1 MISKGNTPAGMHIS
15 IMVKEILDFLQIKPG
30 ETGFDAT
37 LGYGGHTKAMMEC
50 LKGEGH
56 MYATDVDPEESA
68 KTKKRLAEQGFGE
81 DILTVKLQNFCTIDE
96 IAEEI
101 GGFDFIL
108 ADLGVSS
115 MQIDNPKRGFSF
127 RADGPL
133 DLRLN
138 QEKGISAAE
147 RLDKISREE
156 LAGMLYENSDEPYC
170 EEIAKAITDEIR
182 KGNRVDTTTKLR
194 ELIADTLD
202 FLPEKEKKDTIRKTC
217 QRVFQALRI
226 DVNREFEVL
235 YEFMEK
241 LPDALKPGG
250 RVAIL
255 TFHSGEDKLVKK
267 ALKAGY
273 KAGIYSDYAK
283 DVIRPSAQE
292 CAQNGRA
299 RSTKMRWAIKAR

>member
-1 MISKGNTPAGMHIS
+1 MLEK
-15 IMVKEILDFLQIKPG
+15 L
-30 ETGFDAT
+30 
-37 LGYGGHTKAMMEC
+37 
-50 LKGEGH
+50 EGH
-56 MYATDVDPEESA
+56 GHIYGLDVDPIESE
-68 KTKKRLAEQGFGE
+68 KTKKRMRDLGYGE
-81 DILTVKLQNFCTIDE
+81 DILTVKLCNFADIDKV
-96 IAEEI
+96 AEEH
-101 GGFDFIL
+101 GKFDFVL

-147 RLDKISREE
+147 RLDKVSREE

-194 ELIADTLD
+194 EIIEKTLD
-202 FLPEKEKKDTIRKTC
+202 FLPEKEKKDTIKKTC
-217 QRVFQALRI
+217 QRTFQALRI

-241 LPDALKPGG
+241 LPDALRPGG
-250 RVAIL
+250 RAAIL
-255 TFHSGEDKLVKK
+255 TFHSGEDRLVKK
-267 ALKAGY
+267 AFQQY
-273 KAGIYSDYAK
+273 YREGIFEEIAT
-283 DVIRPSAQE
+283 DVIRPTAEE
-292 CAQNGRA
+292 CRQNGRA
-299 RSTKMRWAIKAR
+299 RSTKMRWAVRAGR

>member
-1 MISKGNTPAGMHIS
+1 M
-15 IMVKEILDFLQIKPG
+15 
-30 ETGFDAT
+30 
-37 LGYGGHTKAMMEC
+37 
-50 LKGEGH
+50 
-56 MYATDVDPEESA
+56 
-68 KTKKRLAEQGFGE
+68 
-81 DILTVKLQNFCTIDE
+81 
-96 IAEEI
+96 
-101 GGFDFIL
+101 

-147 RLDKISREE
+147 RLDKISRDE

-194 ELIADTLD
+194 EIIEKTLD
-202 FLPEKEKKDTIRKTC
+202 FLPEKEKKDTVRKTC

-241 LPDALKPGG
+241 LPDALQTRRTCGNPDFPLRRGQTG
-250 RVAIL
+250 
-255 TFHSGEDKLVKK
+255 
-267 ALKAGY
+267 
-273 KAGIYSDYAK
+273 
-283 DVIRPSAQE
+283 QE
-292 CAQNGRA
+292 
-299 RSTKMRWAIKAR
+299 STESRI